1 MSGENRE
8 NTSTGVL
15 RNEAQIQQ
23 GMRIVESRI
32 EKIVVRCPSP
42 SRAYRLGT
50 PCDQDA
56 TDLPR
61 ASTGASSPLTPN
73 HLNCCVSQLL
83 YIDSGLN

>member
-1 MSGENRE
+1 MCASVSGENRE

-56 TDLPR
+56 RDLP
-61 ASTGASSPLTPN
+61 
-73 HLNCCVSQLL
+73 
-83 YIDSGLN
+83 